1 MIKSLFPLSYLQVFH
16 MLKQLDP
23 ELIHKFASRRAL
35 LFLSCLPVTP
45 NCHRVAEMPY
55 GFSDGPR
62 LTYVSATSGGEVLF
76 KFFL

>member
-1 MIKSLFPLSYLQVFH
+1 

-23 ELIHKFASRRAL
+23 ELINKFASRREL
-35 LFLSCLPVTP
+35 LLLSCLPVTH

-62 LTYVSATSGGEVLF
+62 LTYVSATSRVKFIQRLF
-76 KFFL
+76 FC